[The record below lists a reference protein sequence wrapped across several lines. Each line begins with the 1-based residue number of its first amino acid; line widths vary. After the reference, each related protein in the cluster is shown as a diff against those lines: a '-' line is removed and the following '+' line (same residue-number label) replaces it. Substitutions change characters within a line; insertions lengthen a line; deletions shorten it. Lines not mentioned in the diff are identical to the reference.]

1 MQFIIKAASSL
12 EKIFA
17 DEEYR
22 GADYDRASVLRGE
35 VFSMQLACRCDGYA
49 DVGIQVESSLGNI
62 TLREVGLVPCELPAN
77 DKLSDNVLRRT
88 AGLYPDPLL
97 PPGSRLRMVPRQWRS
112 IWVTVRIPE
121 NEAPGTVLL
130 RFKAAARATRGGEDA
145 EAQTNFILDIL
156 EPVLPEQKLIH
167 TEWFHADCIY
177 HRDRCPCWS
186 DRHWELLEA
195 YFKNFASHGANMLLT
210 PLWTPPLDTARG
222 KERPTV
228 QLLDISKEGDNYSF
242 DFSLLE
248 KWIDLALK
256 CGVKYFEFSHPFTQ
270 WGAEHCPK
278 IMAKEDGVEKM
289 IFGWHTDSLGEEYR
303 SFLGQL
309 FPPLMELLRSKGL
322 EQNSFFHISD
332 EPSMEH
338 IGRYKACSE
347 LILPLVGGS
356 NVIDAL
362 SNIEFYRQ
370 GLVKTP
376 VPGNDHIGDFVSD
389 GVSPLW
395 TYYCCGQ
402 VNAVPN
408 RFFNFPSSRN
418 RIMGVLMYLYKVA
431 GFLQWGYNFWYSR
444 LSENTDIDPYRVT
457 DADRS
462 FPSGDAFLVYP
473 GENGPVD
480 SIRHEVFF
488 EALQDMR
495 ALQLHEELAGREETV
510 KLIHQELDHPLSMTD
525 YPSGADWLL
534 NMRRRLNASISVLS
548 R

>member
-17 DEEYR
+17 EEEYR
-22 GADYDRASVLRGE
+22 AADHDRASVLRGE
-35 VFSMQLACRCDGYA
+35 VFSMQLACRCDGFA
-49 DVGIQVESSLGNI
+49 DVEIKVESSLTNI
-62 TLREVGLVPCELPAN
+62 TLREVGLAPCEFPAD

-97 PPGSRLRMVPRQWRS
+97 PNQGRVRLIPNQWRS
-112 IWVTVRIPE
+112 VWVTVRIPE
-121 NEAPGTVLL
+121 NEAPGTTLL
-130 RFKAAARATRGGEDA
+130 RFKAEAHGIRGAGDA
-145 EAQTNFILDIL
+145 EAQTSFILDIL

-177 HRDRCPCWS
+177 NHAKCPCWS

-195 YFKNFASHGANMLLT
+195 YFKNFTSHGANMLLT
-210 PLWTPPLDTARG
+210 PLWTPPLDTAPG

-228 QLLDISKEGDNYSF
+228 QLLDISKEGDSYTF
-242 DFSLLE
+242 DFSRLE
-248 KWIDLALK
+248 KWIDLALECK
-256 CGVKYFEFSHPFTQ
+256 VKYFEFSHPFTQ

-278 IMAKEDGVEKM
+278 IMVKENGVEKM
-289 IFGWHTDSLGEEYR
+289 LFGWHTDSLGGEYK
-303 SFLGQL
+303 SFLRQL
-309 FPPLMELLRSKGL
+309 FPQLMQFIRSKGV

-332 EPSMEH
+332 EPSMAH
-338 IGRYKACSE
+338 IERYKACSE
-347 LILPLVGGS
+347 LILPLVGTS

-376 VPGNDHIGDFVSD
+376 VPGNNHIGDFVAD
-389 GVSPLW
+389 KVSPLW
-395 TYYCCGQ
+395 TYYCCAQ
-402 VNAVPN
+402 VDAVPN
-408 RFFNFPSSRN
+408 RFFNYPSSRN
-418 RIMGVLMYLYKVA
+418 RIMGVLMYLCKVE

-444 LSENTDIDPYRVT
+444 HSVNTGLDPWRVT
-457 DADRS
+457 DADRA

-473 GENGPVD
+473 GEDGPVD

-510 KLIHQELDHPLSMTD
+510 RLIHQDLEHPLSMTS
-525 YPSGADWLL
+525 YPAGADWLL
-534 NMRRRLNASISVLS
+534 KLRERLNRAISVLS